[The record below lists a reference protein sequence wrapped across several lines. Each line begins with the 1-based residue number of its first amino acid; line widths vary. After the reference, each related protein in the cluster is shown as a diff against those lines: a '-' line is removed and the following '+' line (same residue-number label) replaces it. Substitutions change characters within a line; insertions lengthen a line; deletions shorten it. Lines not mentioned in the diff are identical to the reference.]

1 MKRDRGLPILIALLA
16 GAAWSLPAPAP
27 APWAVRL
34 DIASLTL
41 SISGGGK
48 AVRDRTALFEIGQWA
63 GRWL

>member
-1 MKRDRGLPILIALLA
+1 MKSDRMLPILIALLV
-16 GAAWSLPAPAP
+16 GAAWSLPVATP

-48 AVRDRTALFEIGQWA
+48 AVRNRTALFEIGQWV
-63 GRWL
+63 GKWL